1 VLHGLRAAYLAAAV
15 LLLLVLPLG
24 DSSVFLALFVAVDLA
39 AACLMFPGPEPQP
52 APPLARIGGS
62 EADPSLIRRTIP
74 GLRGRRPEVV
84 IDEQVR
90 WRQAAE
96 FRQRRKALAQ
106 RYPHL
111 IGE

>member
-1 VLHGLRAAYLAAAV
+1 VLRGLRAAYLAAAV

-39 AACLMFPGPEPQP
+39 AACLMLTRPEPQP
-52 APPLARIGGS
+52 APLARIGDS
-62 EADPSLIRRTIP
+62 EADPSLIRRTAP
-74 GLRGRRPEVV
+74 GLRGRRPVVV

-96 FRQRRKALAQ
+96 FRQHRKALAQ
-106 RYPHL
+106 RYPRL
-111 IGE
+111 TGQ